1 MVKTHTNVYTV
12 FLKLQPNGIT
22 TTAKLQRMDDEVGE
36 ENEGLGVGT
45 EKCKGPE
52 RGTILS
58 AKTTVSST

>member
-1 MVKTHTNVYTV
+1 
-12 FLKLQPNGIT
+12 
-22 TTAKLQRMDDEVGE
+22 MDDEVGE